1 MLKYARDV
9 KRMKLAG
16 YRVARLLFYAGNG
29 FLASRPSPPCAPR
42 PGYRALFIRYERC
55 LHGIFKTWRCSKI
68 RAITDNF
75 FFFRIYIYMYVRNI
89 HVYMYVRK
97 ETCYVGSL
105 DYPEAEQEWKISPRP
120 TKKRKGRPLKRTDRE
135 SSQMAP
141 DIEQSTLYK
150 LLPAKPTVSNY
161 LTHSKTSRKSPTP
174 PDQAFD
180 PISTEQ
186 RPNRIC
192 IYIYI
197 HDFAHN

>member
-89 HVYMYVRK
+89 YVYMKKNVLR
-97 ETCYVGSL
+97 L
-105 DYPEAEQEWKISPRP
+105 DHWTIQKRNKDGKFHRGRP
-120 TKKRKGRPLKRTDRE
+120 KKGRDVRWKGRIENRARWRRI
-135 SSQMAP
+135 SSNP
-141 DIEQSTLYK
+141 PCT
-150 LLPAKPTVSNY
+150 NY
-161 LTHSKTSRKSPTP
+161 YQLNQLSQIT
-174 PDQAFD
+174 
-180 PISTEQ
+180 
-186 RPNRIC
+186 
-192 IYIYI
+192 
-197 HDFAHN
+197 